1 MTSYEAPNSS
11 NIFNPS
17 DFDTD
22 NDNENENE
30 NENNNNECENN
41 NINHDNFVTK
51 TGSIISD
58 IENNILINKNNI
70 DINNNNIEVNNNK
83 LTDITYDGTFTIVDK
98 IEINEIKM
106 NGLKQ
111 ISAFSSTDKNKIYE
125 NEGKI
130 LLNKNDI
137 NTNKVNIQSNTDK
150 LFNVTNNSSS
160 SIFLVDG
167 DVEARGQFVA
177 TDANIQ
183 FINSLGVSAND
194 ITTNNISTSGI
205 SINSENQN
213 KAFTDIR
220 CQVTDAF
227 TNVSSTALYTDRQLN
242 LLNSLG
248 NYEGYIGAG
257 DSGGL
262 RIGIDGS
269 SPLIINPDK
278 GHIQLYCSVTTFGDN
293 NGPGKLILY
302 NQGNNTGEIHI
313 NNEIQK
319 RAYTEADYTTLTGL
333 SDQTTAIET
342 NENAIQTNANAIS
355 ALDSRVTNLH
365 NQGISNLF
373 LINLTHQ
380 DLSGYGSNKFPNGQ
394 TISYTHNLN
403 IGYILYHTYGMT
415 NHFYSSGVWRNN
427 STWEVSAN
435 IRFKGHTSYIYQLQT
450 GFRNIN
456 IQDHSIE
463 SDTTSSLIDG
473 GLSSSGTGTSFYNTF
488 RYNTGTNYIKASSGG
503 SHLYG
508 NYTFNLCTEYNIK
521 TANSGDI
528 QLKGQ
533 LMVRKLDD
541 L

>member
-125 NEGKI
+125 NEGNI

-150 LFNVTNNSSS
+150 INNNTT
-160 SIFLVDG
+160 SINNN
-167 DVEARGQFVA
+167 
-177 TDANIQ
+177 T
-183 FINSLGVSAND
+183 ND
-194 ITTNNISTSGI
+194 IVDIKVKTDTIDSVTSTM
-205 SINSENQN
+205 IN
-213 KAFTDIR
+213 TR
-220 CQVTDAF
+220 
-227 TNVSSTALYTDRQLN
+227 RQLHFQN
-242 LLNSLG
+242 PSTG
-248 NYEGYIGAG
+248 NTIGYIGSVG
-257 DSGGL
+257 DAL
-262 RIGIDGS
+262 YIGCSDS
-269 SPLIINPDK
+269 KPFVINPNR
-278 GHIQLYCSVTTFGDN
+278 GYIQHYCSVTTFGDN
-293 NGPGKLILY
+293 NGPGKLIL
-302 NQGNNTGEIHI
+302 NNLGTNTGEIHI

-355 ALDSRVTNLH
+355 ALDTRVTNLH